1 MERAH
6 YDEDGGKRREKMR
19 KKKRLKTIVE
29 KIEADYALRT

>member
-19 KKKRLKTIVE
+19 KKRLKTIVE
-29 KIEADYALRT
+29 KIETDYALRT